1 VLVEVVAMA
10 QTGQSSQQVG
20 FVVRCARWESLPFAS
35 YAQAEQRRAAIES
48 LGACAET
55 HEVVEVGR

>member
-1 VLVEVVAMA
+1 MA
-10 QTGQSSQQVG
+10 RTEQSSQQVG
-20 FVVRCARWESLPFAS
+20 FVVRCACWESRPFTS

-48 LGACAET
+48 LGVCAEA